1 MNRPNG
7 QFSKEVVR
15 WATNILVF
23 DTLSDQENINNY
35 FQLGVV
41 GHTFNPLRPC
51 LKKKNQP
58 NKKSSY
64 HKKKLK
70 VNFEIQSHPS

>member
-51 LKKKNQP
+51 LKKKINQTKNP
-58 NKKSSY
+58 PTIKKS
-64 HKKKLK
+64 
-70 VNFEIQSHPS
+70 